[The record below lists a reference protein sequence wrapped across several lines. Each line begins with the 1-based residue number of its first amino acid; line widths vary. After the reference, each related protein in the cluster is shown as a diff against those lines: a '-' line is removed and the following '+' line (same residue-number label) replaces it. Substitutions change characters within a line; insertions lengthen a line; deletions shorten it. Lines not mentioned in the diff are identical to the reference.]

1 MTENTQE
8 YNVVVAVD
16 TTYMNESFWSS
27 ITRDYLPFLAKSF
40 NEMGSRL
47 GLQFA
52 CLAKSSEGHMP
63 IIKAS
68 PWVSENVDDIRRFA
82 EALPEISGEFDIAEI
97 FRHCLQEAE
106 KVKPVHGLVVFAA
119 TQRQRTKARG
129 FEHETKTQGQ
139 RLRKLGVTTFILDNA
154 DEYNLVSSH
163 ISEKFSRAA
172 MWAHGLHVSFH
183 SDNLRILYEY
193 MKIVGPVVA
202 GDLSALKKQSGD
214 LITVHGNHLFRKCIL
229 KISADTGK

>member
-1 MTENTQE
+1 MTENIHE

-16 TTYMNESFWSS
+16 TTYMNESFWAS

-40 NEMGSRL
+40 TEMGTRL
-47 GLQFA
+47 CLQFV
-52 CLAKSSEGHMP
+52 CLGKSSEGNVP
-63 IIKAS
+63 VVKAS
-68 PWVSENVDDIRRFA
+68 SWASENIDDIRRFA
-82 EALPEISGEFDIAEI
+82 VALPEISGEFDIAEI
-97 FRHCLQEAE
+97 FRHCLLEAE
-106 KVKPVHGLVVFAA
+106 KKPVHGLVVFAA
-119 TQRQRTKARG
+119 TQRQRSKARMV
-129 FEHETKTQGQ
+129 EHETKTLGQ
-139 RLRKLGVTTFILDNA
+139 RLRKLGVTVFILDNA
-154 DEYNLVSSH
+154 DEYNMVSSH
-163 ISEKFSRAA
+163 ISEKFGRAA
-172 MWAHGLHVSFH
+172 MWANGLHVSFH